1 MIKTLVLS
9 NNEIGDRVKIQGNS
23 ILFTPGLNYVV
34 GKNGSGKST
43 LLKMLYNYSV
53 LRSKDSESKKIK
65 ARKLGIESIELYH
78 SKNTCT
84 LRYFDSEDTPRT
96 NRDTNPNMSGD
107 DLKTMIF
114 SIFISHGQFSKKVID
129 SLRTFP
135 EGDIIVIDEPEVG
148 LDLDALI
155 NVKSI
160 LEEVSDK
167 IQIIASTHNPI
178 LLSSS
183 KCNYICLDG
192 FDVKKYVQDYAN
204 HLLG

>member
-9 NNEIGDRVKIQGNS
+9 NNEISDRVKIQENS

-65 ARKLGIESIELYH
+65 ARKLGIESIDLYH
-78 SKNTCT
+78 SENACT

-96 NRDTNPNMSGD
+96 NRDTHPNMNAD

-135 EGDIIVIDEPEVG
+135 KGDIVVIDEPEVG

-155 NVKSI
+155 KAKSI
-160 LEEVSDK
+160 LEEASDK
-167 IQIIASTHNPI
+167 IQVIASTHNPI
-178 LLSSS
+178 LLSSF

-192 FDVKKYVQDYAN
+192 FDVKSYVQDYAK